1 MTTVLQQEESNSNKR
16 KQISLDNS
24 VLLRLKKHGEFG
36 MTYSD
41 LVSDILDK
49 IEGKEVNSSERSF

>member
-1 MTTVLQQEESNSNKR
+1 MTQVLEEEGNGKE

-24 VLLRLKKHGEFG
+24 VLLRLKKRGEFG

-49 IEGKEVNSSERSF
+49 NRR

>member
-1 MTTVLQQEESNSNKR
+1 MATVLQQEESNSNKR

>member
-1 MTTVLQQEESNSNKR
+1 MTQVLEEESNSKR

>member
-1 MTTVLQQEESNSNKR
+1 MTTVLEEESNGKR

-36 MTYSD
+36 MRYSD
-41 LVSDILDK
+41 LVSDVLDK
-49 IEGKEVNSSERSF
+49 IEGKEVNLGERSF

>member
-49 IEGKEVNSSERSF
+49 IEDKEVNSSERSF

>member
-1 MTTVLQQEESNSNKR
+1 LTQVLEEANNNKR

-36 MTYSD
+36 ETYSD

-49 IEGKEVNSSERSF
+49 IEGKEVNPSERSF

>member
-1 MTTVLQQEESNSNKR
+1 MATVLQQEESNSNKR

-24 VLLRLKKHGEFG
+24 VLLRLKKHEEFG

>member
-1 MTTVLQQEESNSNKR
+1 MTTVLEEECNGKR

-49 IEGKEVNSSERSF
+49 IEGKKVSSSERSF